1 MPSGRFVGT
10 DELQIN
16 SVNLIDDITNSGETC
31 FITENG
37 KARAVLMDIHRY
49 NALMDLIEEAESPKT
64 AHPGEETRKHISVR
78 GILQRSTSTR
88 FFRKKK

>member
-10 DELQIN
+10 NELQIN
-16 SVNLIDDITNSGETC
+16 SVNLIDTITNTGETC

-49 NALMDLIEEAESPKT
+49 NALMDLIEEAENPKN
-64 AHPGEETRKHISVR
+64 PGDETRKHASVR
-78 GILQRSTSTR
+78 GMLERHSTR
-88 FFRKKK
+88 IVRRKRTN